1 MDSEPITEE
10 DLDDLRETIDPS
22 GNCMVCFSPCKSWS
36 NDLFLYTC
44 TCIYRV
50 HPECFREWRIKTKT
64 NRICLICRDEFDT
77 FGYVQE
83 EEQQQQQQQQQ
94 PAATDPSGL
103 VVARFHPGIEA
114 RLDEVVNTAING
126 CCCME
131 KIIQCVIIIFM
142 LCGFIVALNIL
153 FTIARAF
160 RHAS

>member
-10 DLDDLRETIDPS
+10 DLDDLRETVDPS

-64 NRICLICRDEFDT
+64 NRVCLICRDEFDT
-77 FGYVQE
+77 FGYVEEE
-83 EEQQQQQQQQQ
+83 EEQQ
-94 PAATDPSGL
+94 TVVDPSGL
-103 VVARFHPGIEA
+103 NLAARVVAQFNPG
-114 RLDEVVNTAING
+114 LDAEIDAAVNQ

-131 KIIQCVIIIFM
+131 KIIR
-142 LCGFIVALNIL
+142 FIVIASMFFCFILTINIL
-153 FTIARAF
+153 FSIARSF
-160 RHAS
+160 Y

>member
-50 HPECFREWRIKTKT
+50 HPECFREWRVKTRT
-64 NRICLICRDEFDT
+64 NRVCLICRDEFDT
-77 FGYVQE
+77 FGYVEEEAQE
-83 EEQQQQQQQQQ
+83 E
-94 PAATDPSGL
+94 AVVDPSGL
-103 VVARFHPGIEA
+103 ELVTRVVARFHPGIEA
-114 RLDEVVNTAING
+114 ELGEVVNTAING

-131 KIIQCVIIIFM
+131 KIIRCVIIIFM
-142 LCGFIVALNIL
+142 LFGFIVAINIL

>member
-10 DLDDLRETIDPS
+10 DLDDLREAIDLS
-22 GNCMVCFSPCKSWS
+22 GNCMVCFNSCKSWS

-50 HPECFREWRIKTKT
+50 HPECFREWRVKTKT

-77 FGYVQE
+77 FGYVEE
-83 EEQQQQQQQQQ
+83 EEQQQQQQNIV
-94 PAATDPSGL
+94 DSSGL
-103 VVARFHPGIEA
+103 VIARFHPGIEA

-126 CCCME
+126 YCCME
-131 KIIQCVIIIFM
+131 KIIQGVIIIFM
-142 LCGFIVALNIL
+142 LFGFILAINIL

-160 RHAS
+160 RPAS